1 MYSGATAFVYP
12 SLYEGFGLPV
22 LEAMACGTS
31 VACSQAASLPEV
43 AGDAALLFDPL
54 DTEGIAA
61 SLGALLADEGLR
73 AALVARGFS
82 RSAGFSWAA
91 CARRTLAAYEAA
103 LA

>member
-1 MYSGATAFVYP
+1 
-12 SLYEGFGLPV
+12 
-22 LEAMACGTS
+22 MACGTS

-54 DTEGIAA
+54 DTESIAA

-82 RSAGFSWAA
+82 RAAGFSWAA